1 MAGMNRPQFSLRAI
15 LWVMLVVALLSGWWV
30 DRTRLSTGLDAERQR
45 RAALEKD
52 LQAQAA
58 DVEKYKSDRDRYK
71 SEYLHRVLWGRRL
84 DGFNDALN
92 REAARGRAAHS
103 AIGARGRVAPSGQV
117 EFALSRASNRTA
129 VRTDPQADA
138 PG

>member
-58 DVEKYKSDRDRYK
+58 DVEKYKSDRDRCK

-92 REAARGRAAHS
+92 RKLREDEQR
-103 AIGARGRVAPSGQV
+103 IQQLELEV
-117 EFALSRASNRTA
+117 ESLRQAKSNS
-129 VRTDPQADA
+129 P
-138 PG
+138 